1 MAERFQRVGGV
12 LSYFTRHRT
21 AANLLL
27 VIMIVAGIAAIPRM
41 RAQFFPDVIIDNVS
55 ISVAWDGAGA
65 SDVDLAIVQLL
76 EPAVLS
82 VEGVESAE
90 STSREGRASITLEFE
105 PGWDMARAA
114 DDVQAAVDTVSN
126 LPDPAVRQK
135 MGCTCSAARTGMRG
149 TKRGERM
156 CRRLNEAWMID
167 VRGIAMV
174 VDETI
179 ALRIPE
185 RFAAT

>member
-1 MAERFQRVGGV
+1 
-12 LSYFTRHRT
+12 
-21 AANLLL
+21 
-27 VIMIVAGIAAIPRM
+27 
-41 RAQFFPDVIIDNVS
+41 
-55 ISVAWDGAGA
+55 
-65 SDVDLAIVQLL
+65 
-76 EPAVLS
+76 
-82 VEGVESAE
+82 
-90 STSREGRASITLEFE
+90 
-105 PGWDMARAA
+105 
-114 DDVQAAVDTVSN
+114 
-126 LPDPAVRQK
+126 
-135 MGCTCSAARTGMRG
+135 MRG